1 MSYQHEESFIKGLE
15 SFIFG
20 AQDLSAQQQAL
31 ESWQTELETFLQ
43 THAFNTAGL
52 KKQHPLSQVINQ
64 LCTKKK
70 QYLPAWEQSKQ
81 ELSPALDLAESFADK
96 LMFLVFGKFNAGKS
110 SFCNFIADRF
120 KFHDKQV
127 QPFTLENG
135 QIEYHNLP
143 FQEGSTETTAHIQG
157 VILNNR
163 LVLIDTPGLHSITS
177 ENAALTQQFL
187 ESADGILWLSS
198 STSPGQVQELE
209 ELAQEIRRRKPLL
222 PVITRSDFIDEVF
235 VDNDIKKVLCNKS
248 AENRTLQEQDVLQR
262 AQDKLISLD
271 MDADLVQPP
280 ISISVYYARQHGL
293 TDEALSDAGLY
304 NLYQA
309 LLNLSEPVVSYKERK
324 PLEVFMH
331 YLEEVVLR
339 DIDSLVEEINQLKAL
354 YQTETEQL
362 ATSVE
367 AIKTAIWQNTL
378 SKLPTLMDKY
388 ITSVSEDP
396 TMHFNRDFR
405 ETVKANLK
413 TELNE
418 KFAVYEVDLDTL
430 LNKANQL
437 GTDITLNSENYEAFY
452 LAIEENL
459 QTKLESYG
467 NFLTEQAKTSLEKIA
482 QQLIQLREHLEK
494 RKQTLTLLS

>member
-1 MSYQHEESFIKGLE
+1 
-15 SFIFG
+15 
-20 AQDLSAQQQAL
+20 
-31 ESWQTELETFLQ
+31 
-43 THAFNTAGL
+43 
-52 KKQHPLSQVINQ
+52 
-64 LCTKKK
+64 
-70 QYLPAWEQSKQ
+70 
-81 ELSPALDLAESFADK
+81 
-96 LMFLVFGKFNAGKS
+96 
-110 SFCNFIADRF
+110 
-120 KFHDKQV
+120 
-127 QPFTLENG
+127 
-135 QIEYHNLP
+135 
-143 FQEGSTETTAHIQG
+143 
-157 VILNNR
+157 
-163 LVLIDTPGLHSITS
+163 
-177 ENAALTQQFL
+177 
-187 ESADGILWLSS
+187 
-198 STSPGQVQELE
+198 
-209 ELAQEIRRRKPLL
+209 
-222 PVITRSDFIDEVF
+222 
-235 VDNDIKKVLCNKS
+235 
-248 AENRTLQEQDVLQR
+248 
-262 AQDKLISLD
+262 
-271 MDADLVQPP
+271 
-280 ISISVYYARQHGL
+280 
-293 TDEALSDAGLY
+293 
-304 NLYQA
+304 
-309 LLNLSEPVVSYKERK
+309 
-324 PLEVFMH
+324 MH

-459 QTKLESYG
+459 QTQLESYG